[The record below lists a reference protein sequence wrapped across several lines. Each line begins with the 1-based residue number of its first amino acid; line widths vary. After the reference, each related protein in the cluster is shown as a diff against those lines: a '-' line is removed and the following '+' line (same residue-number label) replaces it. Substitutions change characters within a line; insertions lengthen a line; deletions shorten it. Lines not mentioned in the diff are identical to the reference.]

1 MNFSLII
8 NRVQNYAILMR
19 LHRPIGIY
27 LLLWPTLWA
36 IWIAASGYPQII
48 TVIVFVMGVILMR
61 SAGCVIND
69 YADRHIDK
77 HVQRTKQRP
86 ITTGQVSPKEA
97 LILFS
102 VLCLLAFLL
111 VLLLNTLTV
120 ILAFAGLFLAVIY
133 PFMKRYT
140 YFPQA
145 FLGLAFGWAIPMAFA
160 AELGYI
166 PNIAWILFIIN
177 ILWVIAYDTMYAMID
192 RADDLKIGVKSTAI
206 FFGTADRII
215 IASLQVIVLI
225 LLLWVGVLL
234 WLNWSY
240 YLAVAMAAALAAY
253 QQWLIRKRIP
263 ELCLQAFLNNH
274 WFGLV
279 IFVGLAMSYYVS

>member
-215 IASLQVIVLI
+215 IASLQVTVLI